1 MSDKKTGRY
10 FVALLYPDDE
20 RYPSQI
26 QALNDLYRWVG
37 AVHDKD
43 IDNEGNL
50 KKPHVHVIAR
60 IPSSNATTLRSFVD
74 RVGLEYTTRHEDGS
88 VSASVHAQVCKG
100 LRSSLRYLTHADDLN
115 KYQYDEDILIGTN
128 DMIGE
133 AHKAIN
139 NVTLDEKVIEL
150 LDRLDDL
157 DAPINRY
164 SDFLRFACG
173 IGLYS
178 AVRSIA
184 YSEVIRE
191 HNERYYQSKE
201 SNKERN

>member
-1 MSDKKTGRY
+1 MSSKTTGRY
-10 FVALLYPDDE
+10 FNALLYLDDV

-26 QALNDLYRWVG
+26 QALNDFYRWVG
-37 AVHDKD
+37 AIHDKD
-43 IDNEGNL
+43 IDNDGNL
-50 KKPHVHVIAR
+50 KKPHVHVVAR

-74 RVGLEYTTRHEDGS
+74 RVGLSYDTTHDDGS
-88 VSASVHAQVCKG
+88 VTTSVHAQVCKSF
-100 LRSSLRYLTHADDLN
+100 RSSLRYLVHADDLN
-115 KYQYDEDILIGTN
+115 KFQYDEDILIGTN

-139 NVTLDEKVIEL
+139 NVTLDSKVLEL
-150 LDRLDDL
+150 LDRLDDI
-157 DAPINRY
+157 DAPITSY

-173 IGLYS
+173 LGLYS

-184 YSEVIRE
+184 YSEVIKE

-201 SNKERN
+201 SK